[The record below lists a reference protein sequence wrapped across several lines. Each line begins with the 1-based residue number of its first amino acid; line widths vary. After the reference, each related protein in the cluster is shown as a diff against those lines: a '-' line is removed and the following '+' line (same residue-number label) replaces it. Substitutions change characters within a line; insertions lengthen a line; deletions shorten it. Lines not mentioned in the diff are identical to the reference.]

1 MGESAAFKPYQD
13 DGQLRGYVY
22 IERSQSF
29 WIVMLVRTEGIVLR
43 SIPYKETSR
52 LATLYTKALGKLT
65 LIAHGSQSIK
75 SRFGA
80 TLQLLSHV
88 QAVIYTRPTR
98 SIQILSDC
106 SHVKIYKGITG
117 DLTKL
122 AIGQRIC
129 ELVLS
134 LTEEGQNSPGI
145 FDLLV
150 RILNASDRPD
160 VDAVLLKLY
169 FQLQL
174 MELLGFAPAFSR
186 ESVEE
191 IDDSG
196 GYLVLENGTIIS
208 KAKEDLS
215 TLFASRSVLRAFAI
229 LHRADFNIILRLQL
243 TAAQRKDLHT
253 LVTTFMRYHVPD
265 TYPVRGQKV
274 IDQLLGS

>member
-1 MGESAAFKPYQD
+1 MSECAAFKPYQD
-13 DGQLRGYVY
+13 DEQLRGYVY
-22 IERSQSF
+22 IERNQSF

-65 LIAHGSQSIK
+65 LIAHGAQSIR

-88 QAVIYTRPTR
+88 QVVIYTRPTR

-150 RILNASDRPD
+150 RILNASDLPD

-196 GYLVLENGTIIS
+196 GYLVLENGTITS

>member
-1 MGESAAFKPYQD
+1 
-13 DGQLRGYVY
+13 
-22 IERSQSF
+22 
-29 WIVMLVRTEGIVLR
+29 MLVRTEGIVLR
-43 SIPYKETSR
+43 SIPYKETTR
-52 LATLYTKALGKLT
+52 LATLYTRELGKLT
-65 LIAHGSQSIK
+65 LIAHGAQSIK

-88 QAVIYTRPTR
+88 QALIYTRPTR

-106 SHVKIYKGITG
+106 AHVRIYKEIGS
-117 DLTKL
+117 DLKKL
-122 AIGQRIC
+122 AVGQRIC
-129 ELVLS
+129 EFVLS

-150 RILNASDRPD
+150 RVLNALNNPD

-174 MELLGFAPAFSR
+174 MALLGFAPAFSR
-186 ESVEE
+186 ESVKE

-196 GYLVLENGTIIS
+196 GYLLLEDGTITS

-215 TLFASRSVLRAFAI
+215 TLFASRGVLRAFAI
-229 LHRADFNIILRLQL
+229 LHRADFNVILHLKL
-243 TAAQRKDLHT
+243 TADQRRELHT
-253 LVTTFMRYHVPD
+253 LVTNFMRYHVPD

-274 IDQLLGS
+274 IDQLLRS